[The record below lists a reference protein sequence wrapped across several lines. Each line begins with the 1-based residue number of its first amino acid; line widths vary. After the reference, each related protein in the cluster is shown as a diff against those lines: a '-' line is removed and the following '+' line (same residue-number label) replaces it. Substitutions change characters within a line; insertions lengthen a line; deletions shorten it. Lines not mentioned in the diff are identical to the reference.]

1 MTSHR
6 DSLRD
11 FDSARRK
18 AFIQGKRI
26 DGRITSFLQLDS
38 GIFSILQILFKIA

>member
-11 FDSARRK
+11 FDIARRK
-18 AFIQGKRI
+18 AFIQRI
-26 DGRITSFLQLDS
+26 LVPITR
-38 GIFSILQILFKIA
+38 

>member
-18 AFIQGKRI
+18 TFIQRI
-26 DGRITSFLQLDS
+26 LAPITRQSLNSLPFE
-38 GIFSILQILFKIA
+38 